1 MNPKQPT
8 QLKAIQH
15 LRNLTGL
22 SLAACAS
29 ALERSAFDVE
39 KAQQLLRAEGQK
51 PISSDSTTGEGVI
64 GCYLHHNKQLGA
76 LVELLALPENW
87 NGYGAQVIERPVVPV
102 VLNFLAYVF
111 AEGTPPL
118 PDLVPT
124 IDGGVQLEWHVGG
137 FDLEVEFS
145 PRTGVRAYFCDE
157 AAGEEWEVPALS
169 NPDRLGRALTR
180 LRDQ

>member
-1 MNPKQPT
+1 MTAVLTTPAPRENWQTDEDEELLSRQP
-8 QLKAIQH
+8 ARRS
-15 LRNLTGL
+15 LRFKLEPDGSIAVN
-22 SLAACAS
+22 SLAPLPDWVGHAATV
-29 ALERSAFDVE
+29 L
-39 KAQQLLRAEGQK
+39 
-51 PISSDSTTGEGVI
+51 T
-64 GCYLHHNKQLGA
+64 
-76 LVELLALPENW
+76 ELLALPENW